1 MATLGVAIAIIQAG
15 RVLLTKRDDFH
26 VWCLPGGAVDNHESL
41 ADSALREAREE
52 TGLELELGRLVGMY
66 SQPNWE
72 GGSNHLAVFAA
83 VPAGGALRLALGETV
98 DVGYFGRGELPHPL
112 VAWHRQPLEDA
123 LDGLGGVVRSIAYD
137 WPFAPHLTRREVYAL
152 RDQSGLTRQRFYL
165 QHFERANP
173 GSAAGEAE

>member
-83 VPAGGALRLALGETV
+83 VPAGCGSRWNSNASSRCQE
-98 DVGYFGRGELPHPL
+98 FERGRKRNTCGS
-112 VAWHRQPLEDA
+112 RNT
-123 LDGLGGVVRSIAYD
+123 GGVNR
-137 WPFAPHLTRREVYAL
+137 
-152 RDQSGLTRQRFYL
+152 
-165 QHFERANP
+165 
-173 GSAAGEAE
+173 